1 MPPMEAMACK
11 VAVAATRAGAVPDY
25 AIADKTALVSEIGD
39 IEGLAKNIIYLVENR
54 NERNRIAENG
64 YNYIKQFTW
73 ERATEQLEEVF
84 KK

>member
-1 MPPMEAMACK
+1 MACK